1 MALFVFNRKAKEN
14 ENSCKTPVKP
24 ACACN
29 GDVPAYEAKSA
40 CCCGE
45 SKQIST
51 CCEEAYGI
59 RSIKVLGSGCRS
71 CHEVYENVKKAM
83 KELALSVEVEYITD
97 MNIVM
102 EYGVMSMPA
111 IVVNE
116 QVVSM
121 GKILKSAEVIKL
133 LGKLGY

>member
-1 MALFVFNRKAKEN
+1 MALFVINRKAKEN

-40 CCCGE
+40 CC
-45 SKQIST
+45 
-51 CCEEAYGI
+51 EEAYGI

-83 KELALSVEVEYITD
+83 EELALSVEVEYITD

-102 EYGVMSMPA
+102 EYGVMNMPA
-111 IVVNE
+111 IVMNE